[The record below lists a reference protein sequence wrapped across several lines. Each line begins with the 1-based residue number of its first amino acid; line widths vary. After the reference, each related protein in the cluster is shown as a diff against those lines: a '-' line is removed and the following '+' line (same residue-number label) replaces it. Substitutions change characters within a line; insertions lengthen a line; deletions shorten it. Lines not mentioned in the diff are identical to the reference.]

1 VPLARQPAASA
12 SPKRPQV
19 TGLSRIRDIRAITKW
34 FFVKKTVESV
44 SIIIPAFQECATIET
59 TVQKVLQ
66 AAATLGCP
74 YEVIVVDDGSTD
86 GTGEIAQSLGVQVL
100 TNPCNLGYGAS
111 LKAGIRTAGYRT
123 IVTIDADGQHNP
135 EEIPRLVEERHRFD
149 MVVGRRKG
157 TAGSHLWR
165 KPGKLFLRWFANS
178 LAGRTIPDLNCGFR
192 AIDREMA
199 LRMLPI
205 MPQGF
210 SFSTT
215 ITLAAFK
222 GGYSVL
228 YVPISVSHRAGASTV
243 RVSDGFRTIMLI
255 IRLVTL
261 FAPLRVFLP
270 VSAVTFLVGLYYTIQ
285 GYFIAGVASVKGMI
299 ALLTAVQFFLFGI
312 MVDQIVALRRGEHI
326 SR

>member
-1 VPLARQPAASA
+1 M
-12 SPKRPQV
+12 
-19 TGLSRIRDIRAITKW
+19 
-34 FFVKKTVESV
+34 KKTVESV
-44 SIIIPAFQECATIET
+44 SIIIPAFQERATIEGT
-59 TVQKVLQ
+59 IRKVLEV
-66 AAATLGCP
+66 AATLGCA

-86 GTGEIAQSLGVQVL
+86 GTGEAAQSAGAQVL
-100 TNPCNLGYGAS
+100 TNPCNKGYGAA
-111 LKAGIRTAGYRT
+111 LKTGIRFASHRT
-123 IVTIDADGQHNP
+123 IITIDADGQHDP
-135 EEIPRLVEERHRFD
+135 EDIPRLLQERDRFD

-165 KPGKLFLRWFANS
+165 KPGKLFLRWFANG

-192 AIDREMA
+192 AIDSKMA
-199 LRMLPI
+199 LRLLPV

-222 GGYSVL
+222 GGYSVQ
-228 YVPISVSHRAGASTV
+228 YVPITVAHRAGGSTV

-261 FAPLRVFLP
+261 FAPLRIFLP
-270 VSAVTFLVGLYYTIQ
+270 LSAGTFLVGLYYIIE
-285 GYFIAGVASVKGMI
+285 GYSIAGVASLKGMI
-299 ALLTAVQFFLFGI
+299 ALLTAIQFFLFGI
-312 MVDQIVALRRGEHI
+312 MVDQIVAMRRGEHI